1 MRRNAIPFNTLFQ
14 LAKEFC
20 TEKELDSK
28 KKEREV
34 DPLFIPYLLFWLC
47 GYGKQCLNF
56 PIDERSNS
64 T

>member
-1 MRRNAIPFNTLFQ
+1 MRRNTIPFNTLLQ

-20 TEKELDSK
+20 AEKELNNNK
-28 KKEREV
+28 KRRGRP
-34 DPLFIPYLLFWLC
+34 PLYPLLLILVI
-47 GYGKQCLNF
+47 GSGKQCLNS

>member
-1 MRRNAIPFNTLFQ
+1 MRRNAIPFNTLLQ

-28 KKEREV
+28 KKERGRP
-34 DPLFIPYLLFWLC
+34 PLYPLSLILAI
-47 GYGKQCLNF
+47 GSGKQYLSS